1 MSKKSLHNLSK
12 HFLELEN
19 RINRVRFARIEA
31 AKRLRIKNQKYTL
44 ITSCYAIFV
53 TFLAIIFSVVDFTD
67 ISTKKTV
74 TERLFDYQKISV
86 IILGFSSFITMLTLY
101 LSNKGY
107 GEKTARFQSNYMEL
121 TRLHSDVKNFMVYY
135 QLHSNESF
143 KKFKKLWLENNEQS
157 GKTKDLEKRL
167 SKKYRIFADKYSA
180 LLTQSEN
187 HEDVDYKRA
196 RIEDLSKEIE
206 VLERENIR
214 HATSKKLAD
223 ENTVLINNRLIDH
236 LKIKKKDFEIS
247 IYTEENK
254 DLIKYLILMFSPF
267 LLAMIA
273 LLFYITFNL
282 LGDVIMINKEHDK

>member
-1 MSKKSLHNLSK
+1 MSKKSLHNLSE

-135 QLHSNESF
+135 QLHSIESF
-143 KKFKKLWLENNEQS
+143 KDFKKQWLEDDKQRE
-157 GKTKDLEKRL
+157 KTKDLEKRL
-167 SKKYRIFADKYSA
+167 AKKYRTFADKYSA

-206 VLERENIR
+206 ALEREKIR
-214 HATSKKLAD
+214 YAASKKLAD
-223 ENTVLINNRLIDH
+223 EKLVIINNRLIDH

-273 LLFYITFNL
+273 LLFYITFSL
-282 LGDVIMINKEHDK
+282 IGTVIM